1 MPDSRSSKAWIYLI
15 VLVGALGAWWLASAD
30 SGEGDA
36 EQATPP
42 EAVRDKA
49 ETSRTIPTDPLH
61 VGTGPDA
68 PRLPPELDDL
78 RIRAESGDHVAGCK
92 LGARLVYCG
101 SVVDATS
108 ERVIQAHRKWEAKA
122 IEAGDLKRA
131 NEHATNLLR
140 SLELARQCEGLP
152 DRPDL
157 LGYHYLRQAA
167 LGGNADAIILHGSGT
182 SLGRSFRH
190 GWSFLRDGRFDQWRS
205 DAPAM
210 LQAQMESGDPAAVL
224 ALVEGYNDST
234 KLAWI
239 LPPDPERAFALDRL
253 AELLIDP
260 PGHAPSL
267 NMGSMPSREQFARAR
282 VTAQE
287 WHATY
292 FGARKFASGP
302 QLQRLASPEKDW
314 QKDGPPPESCT
325 GAETWP

>member
-1 MPDSRSSKAWIYLI
+1 MTERRWSKAWIFAFV
-15 VLVGALGAWWLASAD
+15 VLGLVAAWWLVSGDHDGPDPQQVPSAD
-30 SGEGDA
+30 VSGEAHPASPDRPA
-36 EQATPP
+36 
-42 EAVRDKA
+42 
-49 ETSRTIPTDPLH
+49 DPLH

-92 LGARLVYCG
+92 LGARLVFCG

-108 ERVIQAHRKWEAKA
+108 DRVIQGHREWEAKA
-122 IEAGDLKRA
+122 TQEGDLEGA
-131 NEHATNLLR
+131 NRHAKMLLL

-152 DRPDL
+152 ERPDL

-167 LGGNADAIILHGSGT
+167 LGGNADAIILHASGT
-182 SLGRSFRH
+182 SLGQSFRH
-190 GWSFLRDGRFDQWRS
+190 GWSFLRDGRFDQWRN

-210 LQAQMESGDPAAVL
+210 LNAQMEKGDPAAVL
-224 ALVEGYNDST
+224 ALVKAYNDST

-239 LPPDPERAFALDRL
+239 LPPDPERALALDHL

-267 NMGSMPSREQFARAR
+267 DLRSMPSREQFVRAR
-282 VTAQE
+282 EMARE
-287 WHATY
+287 WHASY
-292 FGARKFASGP
+292 FGGRKYASGP
-302 QLQRLASPEKDW
+302 QLQRLVSPEKDW

-325 GAETWP
+325 GADL